1 MPHAHIPMIGAIR
14 LPGEVA
20 WPARSGRSRRLRH
33 ACAALAALLLGA
45 GSAMAAEPPPPRPV
59 AVEPPPFGVPRQG
72 FELNIGAGALLYPAY
87 QGARVQRVVPFPS
100 ISGGYGERVEFD
112 LLDGLRVAAVR
123 FGGFS
128 AGPAA
133 RFRFGRHTSDDRTQ
147 LRGLRSF
154 GGAGELGGYIA
165 YEAGPLA
172 LDAIATQDVTGAH
185 GGAALDVRALL
196 GVPLGRLGIAAG
208 PELRLVTR
216 RYAEAY
222 YGISPSHS
230 QASGRP
236 AYSAAGGLE
245 RAGFLVSGEWWL
257 TGRLA
262 LRGQAEYGR
271 LLGSAAKSPLVR
283 AGGSPDQFYAGLFL
297 TWRLF

>member
-1 MPHAHIPMIGAIR
+1 M
-14 LPGEVA
+14 
-20 WPARSGRSRRLRH
+20 RR
-33 ACAALAALLLGA
+33 ACATLAALLLAA
-45 GSAMAAEPPPPRPV
+45 GSAVAAEPPPPRPLPE
-59 AVEPPPFGVPRQG
+59 EPPPFGVPRQG
-72 FELNIGAGALLYPAY
+72 FELNIGAGPLLYPAY
-87 QGARVQRVVPFPS
+87 YGARVQRVVPFPS

-112 LLDGLRVAAVR
+112 LLDGLRVAALQ

-133 RFRFGRHTSDDRTQ
+133 RLRFGRHTSDDRAQ
-147 LRGLRSF
+147 LHGLRSF
-154 GGAGELGGYIA
+154 GEAGELGGYVA

-185 GGAALDVRALL
+185 GGAALDARALFGL
-196 GVPLGRLGIAAG
+196 PFGRLGIAGG

-216 RYAEAY
+216 RYAESF
-222 YGISPSHS
+222 YGIAPSRS

-245 RAGFLVSGEWWL
+245 RVGFLVSGEWWL

-262 LRGQAEYGR
+262 LRGFAEYGR
-271 LLGSAAKSPLVR
+271 LTGSAAQSPLVR